1 VCSSLVQPASRV
13 NKLMIQPPVG
23 LPSVVQYASKRPPP
37 AGYDDV
43 RSISSPMLSSIR
55 RKAGIDL
62 IGFRCVIFEILSIVT
77 PGSSI
82 ELGQSCTILAPV
94 ELQRQFLALRRA
106 GALPLQAWLERRG
119 LGSCA
124 LPTHRELPF
133 VYNWGVLRTPLFY
146 QIKSLCNCTSA
157 APEPLVPQSKRST
170 APETLLAQNAWS
182 CKPSKRRDLERKSGT
197 HVGQFGVAEDWRNGR
212 RLMRV
217 VFRV

>member
-1 VCSSLVQPASRV
+1 MVAGWMENERSSCFHTMHMSWCWGTFFQVFNLSLSTNRTTL
-13 NKLMIQPPVG
+13 NCL
-23 LPSVVQYASKRPPP
+23 
-37 AGYDDV
+37 GY
-43 RSISSPMLSSIR
+43 LS
-55 RKAGIDL
+55 L
-62 IGFRCVIFEILSIVT
+62 L
-77 PGSSI
+77 
-82 ELGQSCTILAPV
+82 LV

-170 APETLLAQNAWS
+170 LLVVNVRFVLSDLDPDFMRFFKFGPTKRHIGSPCAPKAS
-182 CKPSKRRDLERKSGT
+182 
-197 HVGQFGVAEDWRNGR
+197 
-212 RLMRV
+212 
-217 VFRV
+217 